1 MSLLLDPTGE
11 RETVGVPRLVR
22 PESLDGLTVGVL
34 DISKVRGDV
43 FLERVATLL
52 EERNIDVRRYC
63 KPTAGRTAPK
73 EIEQAI
79 VEEVDLVVEGL
90 AD

>member
-1 MSLLLDPTGE
+1 MSSLLDPTGE
-11 RETVGVPRLVR
+11 RETVGVPRLGR
-22 PESLDGLTVGVL
+22 PKSLDGLTVGVL

-43 FLERVATLL
+43 FLEQVATLL
-52 EERNIDVRRYC
+52 EERNIDVKRYC

-79 VEEVDLVVEGL
+79 VEEGDVVVEGL

>member
-1 MSLLLDPTGE
+1 MNTLLDPTGE
-11 RETVGVPRLVR
+11 RETVERPRLGR
-22 PESLDGLTVGVL
+22 PNSLDGLTVGIL
-34 DISKVRGDV
+34 DISKSRGDI

-52 EERNIDVRRYC
+52 EGRGIAIKRYC

-73 EIEQAI
+73 QIEQAI
-79 VEEVDLVVEGL
+79 VEEVDVVVEGL